1 MLFPKGSWDFDPQG
15 QWNYTR
21 KSLNAACDSMRIAQV
36 TGFLG
41 SGKTTFLIAVAK
53 ELDSR
58 GMKVAT
64 IVNDVGHINVD
75 RKCMEVHGLHAKE
88 ISGGCICCEVQG
100 TLTTTVTNIYMSFR
114 PDIIL
119 VEPTGVAIP
128 LGLRQ
133 AAAETIKKM
142 PKLLEQSPIVTF
154 VDAMRIDKLMNNV
167 RRLVETQI
175 IEADAVL
182 INKVDAVDQERLR
195 KVTEMVR
202 SLNPDVRLLYGSAR
216 TGQGVKDV
224 ADLMANGEAVV
235 YDLTEAEDRFDRK
248 YGE

>member
-1 MLFPKGSWDFDPQG
+1 
-15 QWNYTR
+15 
-21 KSLNAACDSMRIAQV
+21 V

-41 SGKTTFLIAVAK
+41 SGKTTFLIEVAK
-53 ELDSR
+53 ELNSR
-58 GMKVAT
+58 GLKVAT

-75 RKCMEVHGLHAKE
+75 RKCMEVHGIDTME

-100 TLTTTVTNIYMSFR
+100 TLTTTVTNIYMSFK
-114 PDIIL
+114 PDVIL

-128 LGLRQ
+128 LGLKQ
-133 AAAETIKKM
+133 AAAQTVKKM
-142 PKLLEQSPIVTF
+142 PKILEQSPIVTF

-182 INKVDAVDQERLR
+182 INKVDAVSEERLR
-195 KVTEMVR
+195 SVTELVKG
-202 SLNPDVRLLYGSAR
+202 LNPNVRLIYGSAR
-216 TGQGVKDV
+216 TGQGIKEV
-224 ADLMANGEAVV
+224 ADLMVNGEAVV
-235 YDLTEAEDRFDRK
+235 YDLTDAEDRFDKK

>member
-1 MLFPKGSWDFDPQG
+1 
-15 QWNYTR
+15 
-21 KSLNAACDSMRIAQV
+21 MRIAQV

-41 SGKTTFLIAVAK
+41 SGKTTFLIEVAK
-53 ELDSR
+53 ELNLR
-58 GMKVAT
+58 GLRVAT

-75 RKCMEVHGLHAKE
+75 RKCMEVHGIHTLE

-100 TLTTTVTNIYMSFR
+100 TLTTTVTNIYMSYR
-114 PDIIL
+114 PDVIL

-128 LGLRQ
+128 LGLKQ
-133 AAAETIKKM
+133 AAAETVKKM
-142 PKLLEQSPIVTF
+142 PKILEQSPIITF

-182 INKVDAVDQERLR
+182 ITKVDAVDQERLD
-195 KVTEMVR
+195 MVVKLVR
-202 SLNPDVRLLYGSAR
+202 ELNPNVQLLYGSSR
-216 TGQGVKDV
+216 TGQGVKEI
-224 ADLMANGEAVV
+224 ADIMLNGKAVV
-235 YDLTEAEDRFDRK
+235 YDLTDAEKRFDKK

>member
-1 MLFPKGSWDFDPQG
+1 
-15 QWNYTR
+15 
-21 KSLNAACDSMRIAQV
+21 MRIAQV

-53 ELDSR
+53 ELNSR
-58 GMKVAT
+58 GLKVAT

-75 RKCMEVHGLHAKE
+75 RKCMEVHGIDTME

-100 TLTTTVTNIYMSFR
+100 TLTTTVTNIYMSFK
-114 PDIIL
+114 PDVIL

-128 LGLRQ
+128 LGLKQ
-133 AAAETIKKM
+133 AAAETVKKM
-142 PKLLEQSPIVTF
+142 PKILEQAPIITF

-175 IEADAVL
+175 VEADAVL
-182 INKVDAVDQERLR
+182 INKVDAVDQVRLDN
-195 KVTEMVR
+195 VTKLVMD
-202 SLNPDVRLLYGSAR
+202 LNPRVELIYGSAR
-216 TGQGVKDV
+216 TGQGVKEV
-224 ADLMANGEAVV
+224 ADIMVHGKAVV
-235 YDLTEAEDRFDRK
+235 YDLTDAEDRFDKK

>member
-1 MLFPKGSWDFDPQG
+1 M
-15 QWNYTR
+15 
-21 KSLNAACDSMRIAQV
+21 

-41 SGKTTFLIAVAK
+41 SGKTTFLIEVAK
-53 ELDSR
+53 ELNSR
-58 GMKVAT
+58 GLKVAT

-75 RKCMEVHGLHAKE
+75 RKCMEVHGIHTLE

-100 TLTTTVTNIYMSFR
+100 TLTTTVTNIYMSYR
-114 PDIIL
+114 PDVIL

-128 LGLRQ
+128 LGLKQ
-133 AAAETIKKM
+133 AAAETVKKM
-142 PKLLEQSPIVTF
+142 PKILEQSPIITF

-182 INKVDAVDQERLR
+182 ITKVDAVDQKRLD
-195 KVTEMVR
+195 MVVKLVR
-202 SLNPDVRLLYGSAR
+202 DLNPEVQLLYGSSR
-216 TGQGVKDV
+216 TGQGVKEI
-224 ADLMANGEAVV
+224 ADIMLNGKAVV
-235 YDLTEAEDRFDRK
+235 YDLTDAEKRFDKK

>member
-1 MLFPKGSWDFDPQG
+1 VNF
-15 QWNYTR
+15 
-21 KSLNAACDSMRIAQV
+21 MRIAQV

-41 SGKTTFLIAVAK
+41 SGKTTFLIEVAK
-53 ELDSR
+53 ELNSR
-58 GMKVAT
+58 GLKVAT

-75 RKCMEVHGLHAKE
+75 RKCMEVHGIDTME

-128 LGLRQ
+128 LGLKQ

-142 PKLLEQSPIVTF
+142 PKILEQSPIVTF

-182 INKVDAVDQERLR
+182 INKVDAVSEERL
-195 KVTEMVR
+195 KSITDMVR
-202 SLNPDVRLLYGSAR
+202 ALNPDVGLIYGSSR
-216 TGQGVKDV
+216 TGRGVAEV
-224 ADLMANGEAVV
+224 ADLMVKGKVV
-235 YDLTEAEDRFDRK
+235 EYDLSEAENRFDRK

>member
-1 MLFPKGSWDFDPQG
+1 M
-15 QWNYTR
+15 
-21 KSLNAACDSMRIAQV
+21 

-41 SGKTTFLIAVAK
+41 SGKTTFLIEVAK
-53 ELDSR
+53 ELNSR
-58 GMKVAT
+58 GLKVAT

-75 RKCMEVHGLHAKE
+75 RKCMEVHGINTME

-100 TLTTTVTNIYMSFR
+100 TLTTTVTNIYMRYR
-114 PDIIL
+114 PDVIL

-133 AAAETIKKM
+133 AAAETVKKM
-142 PKLLEQSPIVTF
+142 PKILEQSPIVTF

-182 INKVDAVDQERLR
+182 INKVDAVDEQRLDM
-195 KVTEMVR
+195 VTHLVKD
-202 SLNPDVRLLYGSAR
+202 LNPKVQLIYGSSR
-216 TGQGVKDV
+216 TGKGVKDV
-224 ADLMANGEAVV
+224 ADVMVIGKAVC
-235 YDLTEAEDRFDRK
+235 YDLSEAEDRFDRK

>member
-1 MLFPKGSWDFDPQG
+1 
-15 QWNYTR
+15 
-21 KSLNAACDSMRIAQV
+21 MRIAQV

-41 SGKTTFLIAVAK
+41 SGKTTFLIEVAK
-53 ELDSR
+53 ELNLR
-58 GMKVAT
+58 GLKVAT

-75 RKCMEVHGLHAKE
+75 RKCMEVHGIHTLE

-100 TLTTTVTNIYMSFR
+100 TLTTTITNIYMSYR
-114 PDIIL
+114 PDVIL

-128 LGLRQ
+128 LGLKQ
-133 AAAETIKKM
+133 AAAETVKKM
-142 PKLLEQSPIVTF
+142 PNILEQSPIITF

-182 INKVDAVDQERLR
+182 ITKVDAVDQKRLD
-195 KVTEMVR
+195 MVIALVR
-202 SLNPDVRLLYGSAR
+202 ELNPDVELLYGSSK
-216 TGQGVKDV
+216 TGQGVKEI
-224 ADLMANGEAVV
+224 ADIMLNGKAVV
-235 YDLTEAEDRFDRK
+235 YDLTDAEKRFDKK

>member
-1 MLFPKGSWDFDPQG
+1 
-15 QWNYTR
+15 
-21 KSLNAACDSMRIAQV
+21 MRIAQV

-41 SGKTTFLIAVAK
+41 SGKTTFLIEVAK
-53 ELDSR
+53 ELNSR
-58 GMKVAT
+58 GLKVAT

-75 RKCMEVHGLHAKE
+75 RKCMEVHGIDTME

-100 TLTTTVTNIYMSFR
+100 TLTTTVTNIYMSFK
-114 PDIIL
+114 PDVIL

-128 LGLRQ
+128 LGLKQ
-133 AAAETIKKM
+133 AAAQTVKKM
-142 PKLLEQSPIVTF
+142 PKILEQSPIVTF

-182 INKVDAVDQERLR
+182 INKVDAVSEERLR
-195 KVTEMVR
+195 SVTELVKG
-202 SLNPDVRLLYGSAR
+202 LNPNVRLIYGSAR
-216 TGQGVKDV
+216 TGQGIKEV
-224 ADLMANGEAVV
+224 ADLMVNGEAVV
-235 YDLTEAEDRFDRK
+235 YDLTDAEDRFDKK

>member
-1 MLFPKGSWDFDPQG
+1 
-15 QWNYTR
+15 
-21 KSLNAACDSMRIAQV
+21 MRIAQV

-41 SGKTTFLIAVAK
+41 SGKTTFLIEVAK
-53 ELDSR
+53 ELNSR
-58 GMKVAT
+58 GLKVAT

-75 RKCMEVHGLHAKE
+75 RKCMEVHGIDTME

-100 TLTTTVTNIYMSFR
+100 TLTTTVTNIYMSYR
-114 PDIIL
+114 PDVIL

-128 LGLRQ
+128 LGLKQ
-133 AAAETIKKM
+133 AAAETVKKM
-142 PKLLEQSPIVTF
+142 PKVLEQSPIVTF

-175 IEADAVL
+175 VEADAVL
-182 INKVDAVDQERLR
+182 INKVDAVSDERLR
-195 KVTEMVR
+195 QVTEMVR
-202 SLNPDVRLLYGSAR
+202 GLNPEVGILYGSSR
-216 TGQGVKDV
+216 TGQGVREV
-224 ADLMANGEAVV
+224 ADIMMSGEAAT

>member
-1 MLFPKGSWDFDPQG
+1 
-15 QWNYTR
+15 
-21 KSLNAACDSMRIAQV
+21 MRIAQV

-41 SGKTTFLIAVAK
+41 SGKTTFLIEVAK
-53 ELDSR
+53 ELNTR
-58 GMKVAT
+58 GLKVAT

-75 RKCMEVHGLHAKE
+75 RKCMEVHGINTRE

-100 TLTTTVTNIYMSFR
+100 TLTTTVTGIYMSYR

-133 AAAETIKKM
+133 AAAETVKKM
-142 PKLLEQSPIVTF
+142 PKMLEQSPIVTF
-154 VDAMRIDKLMNNV
+154 VDALRIDKLMNNV

-175 IEADAVL
+175 VEADAVL
-182 INKVDAVDQERLR
+182 INKVDAVGEERLR
-195 KVTEMVR
+195 TVTEMVR
-202 SLNPDVRLLYGSAR
+202 GLNPDVRLYYGSSR
-216 TGQGVKDV
+216 TGQGIKEV
-224 ADLMANGEAVV
+224 ADLMVHGEAVV
-235 YDLTEAEDRFDRK
+235 YDLTEAEDRFDKR

>member
-1 MLFPKGSWDFDPQG
+1 
-15 QWNYTR
+15 
-21 KSLNAACDSMRIAQV
+21 MRIAQV

-41 SGKTTFLIAVAK
+41 SGKTTFLIEVAK
-53 ELDSR
+53 ELNSR
-58 GMKVAT
+58 GLKVAT

-75 RKCMEVHGLHAKE
+75 RKCMEIHGIDTME

-114 PDIIL
+114 PDVIL

-128 LGLRQ
+128 LGLKM
-133 AAAETIKKM
+133 AAAETVKKM
-142 PKLLEQSPIVTF
+142 PKILEQSPIVTF
-154 VDAMRIDKLMNNV
+154 VDALRIDKLMNNV

-182 INKVDAVDQERLR
+182 INKVDAVDEDRLDR
-195 KVTEMVR
+195 VTKMVR
-202 SLNPDVRLLYGSAR
+202 ELNPEVQLYYGSSR
-216 TGQGVKDV
+216 TGNGVKEI
-224 ADLMANGEAVV
+224 ADIMVSGKAVV
-235 YDLTEAEDRFDRK
+235 YDLSDAEKRFDRK

>member
-1 MLFPKGSWDFDPQG
+1 M
-15 QWNYTR
+15 
-21 KSLNAACDSMRIAQV
+21 

-41 SGKTTFLIAVAK
+41 SGKTTFLIEVAK
-53 ELDSR
+53 ELNSR
-58 GMKVAT
+58 GLRVAT

-75 RKCMEVHGLHAKE
+75 RKCMEVHGIDTME

-100 TLTTTVTNIYMSFR
+100 TLTTTVTNIYMSYK
-114 PDIIL
+114 PDVIL

-128 LGLRQ
+128 LGLKQ
-133 AAAETIKKM
+133 AAAETVKKM
-142 PKLLEQSPIVTF
+142 PKILEQSPIVTF

-182 INKVDAVDQERLR
+182 INKVDAVSEERLIY
-195 KVTEMVR
+195 VTEMVKG
-202 SLNPDVRLLYGSAR
+202 LNPDVRLFYGSSR
-216 TGQGVKDV
+216 TGQGIKEV
-224 ADLMANGEAVV
+224 ADLMINGKAVT
-235 YDLTEAEDRFDRK
+235 YDLADSEDRFDKK

>member
-1 MLFPKGSWDFDPQG
+1 
-15 QWNYTR
+15 
-21 KSLNAACDSMRIAQV
+21 MRIAQV

-41 SGKTTFLIAVAK
+41 SGKTTFLIEVAK
-53 ELDSR
+53 EMNSR
-58 GMKVAT
+58 GLKVAT

-75 RKCMEVHGLHAKE
+75 RKCMEVHGIDTME

-100 TLTTTVTNIYMSFR
+100 TLTTTVTNIYMSYK
-114 PDIIL
+114 PDVIL

-128 LGLRQ
+128 LGLKQ
-133 AAAETIKKM
+133 AAAETVKKM
-142 PKLLEQSPIVTF
+142 PKILEQSPIVTF

-182 INKVDAVDQERLR
+182 INKVDAVSEERLR
-195 KVTEMVR
+195 SVTEMVKG
-202 SLNPDVRLLYGSAR
+202 LNPNVKLFYGSSR
-216 TGQGVKDV
+216 TGQGIKDV
-224 ADLMANGEAVV
+224 ADLMINGKAVT
-235 YDLTEAEDRFDRK
+235 YDLSDAEDRFDKK

>member
-1 MLFPKGSWDFDPQG
+1 
-15 QWNYTR
+15 
-21 KSLNAACDSMRIAQV
+21 MRIAQV

-41 SGKTTFLIAVAK
+41 SGKTTFLIEVAK
-53 ELDSR
+53 ELSSR
-58 GMKVAT
+58 GLKVAT

-75 RKCMEVHGLHAKE
+75 RKCMEVHGIDTME

-100 TLTTTVTNIYMSFR
+100 TLTTTVTNLYMSYR

-128 LGLRQ
+128 LGLKQ
-133 AAAETIKKM
+133 AAAETVKKM
-142 PKLLEQSPIVTF
+142 PKVLEQSPIVTF

-182 INKVDAVDQERLR
+182 INKVDAVDEERLR
-195 KVTEMVR
+195 RVTAMVER
-202 SLNPDVRLLYGSAR
+202 LNPNVRLFYGSAR
-216 TGQGVKDV
+216 TGQGIKEV
-224 ADLMANGEAVV
+224 ADLMVHGQAVV
-235 YDLTEAEDRFDRK
+235 YDLSDAEDRFDRK

>member
-1 MLFPKGSWDFDPQG
+1 
-15 QWNYTR
+15 
-21 KSLNAACDSMRIAQV
+21 MRIAQV

-41 SGKTTFLIAVAK
+41 SGKTTFLIEVAK
-53 ELDSR
+53 ELNSR
-58 GMKVAT
+58 GLKVAT

-75 RKCMEVHGLHAKE
+75 RKCMEVHGIDTME

-100 TLTTTVTNIYMSFR
+100 TLTTTVTNIYMSYK
-114 PDIIL
+114 PDVIL

-128 LGLRQ
+128 LGLKQ
-133 AAAETIKKM
+133 AAAETVKKM
-142 PKLLEQSPIVTF
+142 PKILEQSPIVTF

-182 INKVDAVDQERLR
+182 INKVDAVSEERLR
-195 KVTEMVR
+195 YVTDMVKG
-202 SLNPDVRLLYGSAR
+202 LNPDVRLFYGSSR
-216 TGQGVKDV
+216 TGHGVKEV
-224 ADLMANGEAVV
+224 ADLMVHGKAVV
-235 YDLTEAEDRFDRK
+235 YDLTEAEDRFDKK